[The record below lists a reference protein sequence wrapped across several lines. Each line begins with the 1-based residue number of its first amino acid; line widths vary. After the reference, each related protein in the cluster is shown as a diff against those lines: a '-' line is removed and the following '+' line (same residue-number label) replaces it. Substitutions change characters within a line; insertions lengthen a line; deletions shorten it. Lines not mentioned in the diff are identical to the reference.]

1 MLTRIYPYACLNI
14 DCTWSQWFKGLR
26 QALYTSEDRLVLQDK
41 LSRLFSNS
49 DNVIVTMCI
58 RSAFDLFLLG
68 LDLPKGSEVIIS
80 SINIPEMTRILR
92 KHCLIPV
99 PVDINTSTLVTPASR
114 VGEAVTSRTRLI
126 VISMLYGV
134 TFDLTEIGEIA
145 KKHNLVLFEDS
156 AECYSGNKVNANPCA
171 DATVLSFGPIKT
183 ATAFG
188 GGVIIVRNSDL
199 LSKMKAIHAKYPVQS
214 SSVYL
219 KKVLRYSIGML
230 LLNSTNV
237 NYIIR
242 PTLLQLNV
250 DYKKKVVG
258 LMRGFPASTGLEIYR
273 LQPCT
278 GLLSFL
284 YWRLANI
291 NETELLQ
298 SMEKLHTATSML
310 TQNKI
315 FVPGFQT
322 RRKVFWLYPVVVQDA
337 IKAYE
342 DLNKAGID
350 AYKGISQLNKV
361 DPPVGS
367 SYKVPEETNKMFAN
381 LLYFPLHKDVPEKQ
395 VREICAKAAEILNPS
410 PKL

>member
-14 DCTWSQWFKGLR
+14 DCSWSQWLVGLR
-26 QALYTSEDRLVLQDK
+26 HALYSSEDRLVLQDK
-41 LSRLFSNS
+41 LSRLFSQS
-49 DNVIVTMCI
+49 DNVIITMCV
-58 RSAFDLFLLG
+58 RTAFDLFLLG

-80 SINIPEMTRILR
+80 SITIPEITRILR

-99 PVDINTSTLVTPASR
+99 PVDINTSTLITPASR
-114 VGEAVTSRTRLI
+114 VAEAVNSRTRLI

-134 TFDLTEIGEIA
+134 TFDLTEISEIA
-145 KKHNLVLFEDS
+145 KKHNLPLFEDS
-156 AECYSGNKVNANPCA
+156 AECYSGNKVDANECA
-171 DATVLSFGPIKT
+171 DASVLSFGPIKT

-188 GGVIIVRNSDL
+188 GGVIIVRNSGL
-199 LSKMKAIHAKYPVQS
+199 LSKMKAIHAKYPIQHNS
-214 SSVYL
+214 TYL
-219 KKVLRYSIGML
+219 KKVLRYSLGML
-230 LLNSTNV
+230 LLNSTHM
-237 NYIIR
+237 NYIVR

-258 LMRGFPASTGLEIYR
+258 LMRGFPASTGLDIYR
-273 LQPCT
+273 FQPCV

-284 YWRLANI
+284 HWRLANI
-291 NETELLQ
+291 NEVKLLQ

-310 TQNKI
+310 TQNNI
-315 FVPGFQT
+315 TVPGHKT
-322 RRKVFWLYPVVVQDA
+322 HRKVFWLYPVVVRDA
-337 IKAYE
+337 VKAYE
-342 DLNKAGID
+342 DLNRAGID

-367 SYKVPEETNKMFAN
+367 SYKVPEETNKMFSN

-395 VREICAKAAEILNPS
+395 VREICAKAAEILNPN